1 MSDLSRSFKP
11 WEDNLT
17 KGIYLAGA
25 EVKNDAEAPDG
36 WVRWTVPAFE
46 FLYVKVE
53 DGAGETV
60 TAMLKYLKENDL
72 KLAGAINDFLCPEEN
87 MQLYMFFPI
96 RRL

>member
-1 MSDLSRSFKP
+1 MP
-11 WEDNLT
+11 WEDGLS

-25 EVKNDAEAPDG
+25 EVKDDAEAPDG
-36 WVRWTVPAFE
+36 WTKWTIPASE

-53 DGAGETV
+53 DGAEVTV
-60 TAMLKYLKENDL
+60 PAMLKYLEENNL
-72 KLAGAINDFLCPEEN
+72 KLAGAINDFLCPEED